1 MEENTDPMTT
11 NEDKKEAVEE
21 ERGERSKDED
31 TDEEEEGEE
40 EQDSK
45 KEQVLVIKNAWKDL
59 ADTAAAFPAQL
70 NMDECPPLRGY
81 EGTPKC
87 GLICFVSMIKLTF
100 LKCLVLFLSVL
111 TIRGLSRIP
120 YLNFFPSRIRIF
132 YIPDPH
138 LRI

>member
-1 MEENTDPMTT
+1 MLNRSEEDQDIEENTAPMTS
-11 NEDKKEAVEE
+11 EDKKEAEE
-21 ERGERSKDED
+21 EEGERSKDEG

-45 KEQVLVIKNAWKDL
+45 KEEVLVIKNAWKDL

-87 GLICFVSMIKLTF
+87 GLI
-100 LKCLVLFLSVL
+100 
-111 TIRGLSRIP
+111 
-120 YLNFFPSRIRIF
+120 NFSFQ
-132 YIPDPH
+132 
-138 LRI
+138 